1 MPCSSRSTTVLP
13 RGPSPT
19 RRAWV
24 RPKPSRLLCAL
35 PVLGAILFTSP
46 SAADAPA
53 DIERAVR
60 ISQAAIGRG
69 ITDWRFVD
77 RAGRAVRLSDYRGKP
92 LVVSFIYT
100 GCFQVC
106 PATTQFLRRAV
117 QEARSS
123 LGADSFRVIS
133 IGFNQPFD
141 APEALAAFARQQ
153 GVDVQ
158 GWEFLAPRTEDV
170 EPLLGEFGLTVK
182 QTPSGFDHLIQ
193 ATIVDADGVIYRQV
207 YGDSFE
213 LPMFIGPL
221 KELLSGQATRQLT
234 LENIWTKVKLY
245 CTVYDPASGRYRLN
259 YSLFFEL
266 FAGISFLGA
275 VAAFLLRE
283 VRRGRPD
290 ASAGRLPRA

>member
-1 MPCSSRSTTVLP
+1 
-13 RGPSPT
+13 
-19 RRAWV
+19 
-24 RPKPSRLLCAL
+24 LLCAL